1 MTRPSD
7 VRKWLGKLGVVG
19 IVSAAMVMIPM
30 FEHPAAAQQTWEP
43 PAQQQWSPPPQGA
56 PVYAPRPP
64 VDTARAVQE
73 ATQDAQADNN
83 GVLWFFAGC
92 LLGLIGVI
100 IAAVADP
107 TPPAA
112 RMMGKSPEYLAVYT
126 NTYRSVGHSAQLHSA
141 LWGLGTIVIVYVV
154 LIIII
159 VHDANTASNTAPYF
173 ILRE

>member
-1 MTRPSD
+1 MTRPGEA
-7 VRKWLGKLGVVG
+7 RKWLGKLGVVG

-43 PAQQQWSPPPQGA
+43 PAQQQWSAPAQGA

-64 VDTARAVQE
+64 VDTARAVME

-83 GVLWFFAGC
+83 AVLWFFAGC

-107 TPPAA
+107 SPPAA

-141 LWGLGTIVIVYVV
+141 LWGLGTVVILYVV

-159 VHDANTASNTAPYF
+159 VHDANTASQGSYF
-173 ILRE
+173 ILRQ

>member
-1 MTRPSD
+1 MTRPGD
-7 VRKWLGKLGVVG
+7 ARKWLGKLGVVG

-30 FEHPAAAQQTWEP
+30 FEHPAAAQQSWEP

-56 PVYAPRPP
+56 PVYAPPPP

-141 LWGLGTIVIVYVV
+141 LWGLGTILVVYVV
-154 LIIII
+154 LIVIL
-159 VHDANTASNTAPYF
+159 VHDANTASQTTYF
-173 ILRE
+173 ILRQ